1 MEFMC
6 GETLGRKQRQCRC
19 MGRGGGGGG
28 GGGGGFSLGLG
39 EGNCDLWVLIRGG
52 GAPWTREWF
61 SAMHADSCSI

>member
-1 MEFMC
+1 
-6 GETLGRKQRQCRC
+6 
-19 MGRGGGGGG
+19 MGRHLGESKDNVGVWARGSGGGGGG